1 MHDEA
6 AAKAAQLLFEA
17 RTGRRARL
25 EALPADCAPQTIA
38 DAHRIQ
44 EVLAG
49 LFNDTAGGMK
59 VSASQGEV
67 RHGLILASRIL
78 ASPAR
83 WPRSPTG
90 LCGVE
95 AEIAFR
101 LDRALPQ
108 REAPYSRQEVSEAVT
123 ALAAIEVVDTA
134 FVLPATPPLHRAA
147 DFLVNGGLVTGTERP
162 DWREIDLS
170 GLEAVVT
177 VNGVETKRQTGGLDA
192 GDPLTPAV
200 ALVND
205 LAARGPVP
213 AGFLVTTGS
222 YTGLDFKEPGD
233 VVTIEFVGFGTAEVT
248 FEA

>member
-1 MHDEA
+1 MDDQA

-17 RTGRRARL
+17 RTGRRPRL
-25 EALPADCAPQTIA
+25 EALPADCAPETLA

-49 LFNDTAGGMK
+49 LFGDTAGAMK
-59 VSASQGEV
+59 VNASTGAVQ
-67 RHGLILASRIL
+67 HGLILSSRIM

-83 WPRSPTG
+83 WPRPATG

-101 LDRALPQ
+101 LDREIA
-108 REAPYSRQEVSEAVT
+108 RRDAPYSREEVSEAVT
-123 ALAAIEVVDTA
+123 ALAVIEVVDSA
-134 FVLPATPPLHRAA
+134 FVLPDAPAMHKAA
-147 DFLVNGGLVTGTERP
+147 DFLVNGGLVTGTVRP
-162 DWREIDLS
+162 DWRDIDLP

-177 VNGVETKRQTGGLDA
+177 VNGVETKRMTGGLVP

-200 ALVND
+200 ALIND
-205 LAARGPVP
+205 LAPSGPLP
-213 AGFLVTTGS
+213 AGFIITTGS

-233 VVTIEFVGFGTAEVT
+233 AVSIEFVGFGGASVT